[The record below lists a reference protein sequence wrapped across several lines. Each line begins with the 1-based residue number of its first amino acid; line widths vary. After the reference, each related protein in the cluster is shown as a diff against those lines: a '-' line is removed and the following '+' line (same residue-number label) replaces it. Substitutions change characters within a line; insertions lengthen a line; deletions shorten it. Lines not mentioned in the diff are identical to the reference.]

1 VLTDGGLHYT
11 ETGEVSNRFDVRDY
25 LLSGGRSVAIE
36 QRAQHLE
43 IEHCL
48 VGVGDKH
55 QALAHLQQ
63 QLAVPVS
70 AAAFLGE
77 DLNDLVT
84 RPLANLLLCP
94 AAGFTPSTRQVA
106 VRSTAEPQRLNQ
118 PAPCSIARACSSYAA
133 LFTAKQS
140 ASTLN
145 VVIGIPASTRRS
157 CSSFSS
163 PSSAECGRAA
173 PVLQHIRPVAVD
185 PHMPPDGRALWAI
198 VERRYQHLRCGF
210 LFEHR
215 RLGLEHWYAHPL
227 QLI

>member
-1 VLTDGGLHYT
+1 VHVAQLCGA
-11 ETGEVSNRFDVRDY
+11 
-25 LLSGGRSVAIE
+25 RSAGIE
-36 QRAQHLE
+36 QRPQHLE

-48 VGVGDKH
+48 IGVGDKH

-94 AAGFTPSTRQVA
+94 AAGFTPSTRQVGA
-106 VRSTAEPQRLNQ
+106 RSTAEPQRLNQ

-133 LFTAKQS
+133 LSTAKQS

-157 CSSFSS
+157 CSSFQSAPAASAVAPPSHPAHPPGSRRSPHS
-163 PSSAECGRAA
+163 PSRWCARSTALQA
-173 PVLQHIRPVAVD
+173 PPAHRESHCA
-185 PHMPPDGRALWAI
+185 
-198 VERRYQHLRCGF
+198 RR
-210 LFEHR
+210 
-215 RLGLEHWYAHPL
+215 
-227 QLI
+227 